1 MRTVALDGCEKEGAT
16 GINGGV
22 VRNCGLWW
30 RLDMDGQ
37 CLDNC
42 WGCGR
47 GSGEAGMM
55 APWWQE
61 VDWWSAK
68 IGDGGFGHGVK
79 VGGALWWSCVDV
91 MWVVMLRQ

>member
-1 MRTVALDGCEKEGAT
+1 
-16 GINGGV
+16 
-22 VRNCGLWW
+22 
-30 RLDMDGQ
+30 
-37 CLDNC
+37 
-42 WGCGR
+42 
-47 GSGEAGMM
+47 MM

-91 MWVVMLRQ
+91 MWVVMLR